1 MYNKHI
7 MKREGYGHGFALAE
21 MVISLTV
28 IAAMSLAFLSLL
40 VTLVGSAVA
49 AKQRA
54 VANALAVNQMEYLKS
69 LSYDGLAVIGGS
81 IIAPNPIPASIQKT
95 ENGVVYTITTS
106 ISFAD
111 DSYDSCGAYPT
122 QALKEKYCRNYV
134 YAPGPPSVDTNP
146 ADYKLANV
154 TVKNPSG
161 KLLASLDT
169 QISARVSETAS
180 TTGALFVT
188 VTDPSGA
195 PVESATVTLSNTTV
209 SPLVNLSDNTDSNG
223 IAIFYGLPPD
233 NGFDYSVTASKSGF
247 SSLTTIGASGSLQP
261 TYSKQK
267 ILSQQSSYI
276 TLVIGPMSPDSL
288 LIEATDVSGSPLAG
302 AKLYVKGGYKKYTLS
317 TNTAYYLDT
326 MTPTD
331 TRPTTDAAGLAAVG
345 NLPPIGGYYLCGV
358 NGAEFCSVGATTYY
372 LIAALPYGGTTSL
385 QPVVVPQS
393 LTPGPTYSYGG
404 KEYVQK
410 VRAILSTNSALPRI
424 TSISPDTVAT
434 TENLNNVTFTIEG
447 YNLGSATATL
457 TQGGTTYTYR
467 TCNGNQ
473 TQLTCSFDLNGVVV
487 GELTL
492 AVQNAAGTVT
502 LPTTPLGGVHVK

>member
-1 MYNKHI
+1 MMKH
-7 MKREGYGHGFALAE
+7 EGQHRGFALAE
-21 MVISLTV
+21 MVISLAV
-28 IAAMSLAFLSLL
+28 IAVMSLAFLSLL

-69 LSYDGLAVIGGS
+69 LSYDGLAVVGGS

-106 ISFAD
+106 ISYAD
-111 DSYDSCGAYPT
+111 DAYDSCGAYPT
-122 QALKEKYCRNYV
+122 QVLKEKYCRNYI
-134 YAPGPPSVDTNP
+134 YAPGPPTTDTNP

-161 KLLASLDT
+161 KVLASLDT

-195 PVESATVTLSNTTV
+195 PVEGATVAVSNTTLSPTV
-209 SPLVNLSDNTDSNG
+209 SLSDNTDSNG

-233 NGFDYSVTASKSGF
+233 TGLDYSLTASKSGF
-247 SSLTTIGASGSLQP
+247 SSLSTIGASGSLQP

-267 ILSQQSSYI
+267 VLSQQSSYI

-288 LIEATDVSGSPLAG
+288 LIEATDAAGSPLAG

-317 TNTAYYLDT
+317 TNTAYYFDT
-326 MTPTD
+326 MSPTD
-331 TRPTTDAAGLAAVG
+331 TRPTTDASGLASVS
-345 NLPPIGGYYLCGV
+345 NLPPINGYYLCGV
-358 NGAEFCSVGATTYY
+358 NGAEYCSISGTPYY
-372 LIAALPYGGTTSL
+372 LIAALPYGGTSSL
-385 QPVVVPQS
+385 QPIVVPQS
-393 LTPGPTYSYGG
+393 GGAGPTYSYGG
-404 KEYVQK
+404 KEYIQK

-424 TSISPDTVAT
+424 GSMSPDTVAT
-434 TENLNNVTFTIEG
+434 SENLNNVTITIDG
-447 YNLGSATATL
+447 YNLSAATATL
-457 TQGGTTYTYR
+457 TQGATTFTR
-467 TCNGNQ
+467 HMCNGNQ
-473 TQLTCSFDLNGVVV
+473 TQLTCSFDLGGVAV
-487 GELTL
+487 GEVTL

-502 LPTTPLGGVHVK
+502 LPTTPLGGLHVK